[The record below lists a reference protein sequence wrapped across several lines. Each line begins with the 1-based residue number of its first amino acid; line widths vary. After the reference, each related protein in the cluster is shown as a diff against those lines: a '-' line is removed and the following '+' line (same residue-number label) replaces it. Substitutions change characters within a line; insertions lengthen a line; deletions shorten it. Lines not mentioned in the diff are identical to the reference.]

1 MNKQGNL
8 YTFIY
13 ASVLVIVVAVL
24 LALTSQGLRNKQAK
38 NEEIAKK
45 KDILQSINIIST
57 SDDAEAI
64 YEKLIGQYNYVVDID
79 GNKVEGDA
87 FAVDMAKELR
97 KPPEERLYP
106 VFEAHLEN
114 NELKYIIQVRGAGLW
129 GPIWGYISLNDDK
142 NTVYGVNFRHKG
154 ETPGLGAE
162 IDKLP
167 FQKQFQ
173 GKRLFDDE
181 GNLVSI
187 AVKKAGT
194 SQHTLYEVDAIS
206 GGTITSKGVEAM
218 LLDYFKGYENFLKK

>member
-1 MNKQGNL
+1 MNKQGNT

-13 ASVLVIVVAVL
+13 ASVLVVVVAVL
-24 LALTSQGLRNKQAK
+24 LTLTSIGLRAKQTK

-45 KDILQSINIIST
+45 RDILKSINIET
-57 SDDAEAI
+57 TKDNAEDI
-64 YEKLIGQYNYVVDID
+64 FNKIIGQHCYIVDFE
-79 GNKVEGDA
+79 GNKMEVDG
-87 FAVDMAKELR
+87 FAIDMSKELK
-97 KPPEERLYP
+97 KPARERLYP
-106 VFEAHLEN
+106 VFEAQLEN
-114 NELKYIIQVRGAGLW
+114 NELKYIIQVRGTGLW
-129 GPIWGYISLNDDK
+129 GPIWGYISLNSDK

-187 AVKKAGT
+187 AVNKGHN
-194 SQHTLYEVDAIS
+194 SQNSLYEVDAVS

-218 LLDYFKGYENFLKK
+218 LADFFKGYENFLKK